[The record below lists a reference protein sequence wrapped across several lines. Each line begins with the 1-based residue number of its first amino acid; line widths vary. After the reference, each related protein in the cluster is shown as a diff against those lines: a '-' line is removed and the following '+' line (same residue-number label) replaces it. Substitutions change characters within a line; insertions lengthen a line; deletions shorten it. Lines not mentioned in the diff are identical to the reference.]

1 MYSILVSM
9 LKGKTRDEKIDI
21 IALLYSGGS
30 RLSFYLEHSIYAA
43 CEVEVCVK
51 FLWVKNK

>member
-43 CEVEVCVK
+43 CEVE
-51 FLWVKNK
+51 L